1 MWSFYLFYIKITYSM
16 FIDRAVIEVRSGKG
30 GDGAIAF
37 RREKYIAKGGPAGGN
52 GGRGASV
59 ILRANSKINTLFNFR
74 HSKAFIGADGEKGG
88 IKNQYGRHSDDVYV
102 DVPIGTVV
110 YEEEGHKFLG
120 DLLEEGQLLKVAK
133 GGRGGRG
140 NTCFKSSTNRVPRIA
155 ENGEPGESKR
165 LILELK
171 LLADVGLVGFPS
183 VGKSSLLSVVSSAKP
198 EIADYP
204 FTTIIPNLG
213 VVYTKDKRSFVLADL
228 PGLIEGA
235 HLGKGLG
242 LQFLRHIER
251 CRVIAHVVDM
261 SNTGRDPVED
271 YKVINEELK
280 EYGFGLEKRPMVVV
294 ASKMDEEGS
303 LENLKRFEKATKV
316 KCLPISS
323 LIDEGIDQLVYK
335 LADLVEQTP
344 PFPLYDAQSEEL
356 DTKIYTL
363 PEEEKEFEIKH
374 PDLHTWVITGDK
386 IVKFYRMTNI
396 TTDEGMM
403 VLLTK
408 LRKLKIDDIL
418 EEMGAQDG
426 DSVILDDFSFEF
438 VK

>member
-1 MWSFYLFYIKITYSM
+1 M

-37 RREKYIAKGGPAGGN
+37 RREKYVPKGGPAGGN

-74 HSKAFIGADGEKGG
+74 HSKCFIGADGEKGG
-88 IKNQYGRHSDDVYV
+88 IKNQYGRHSDDIYV
-102 DVPIGTVV
+102 DVPVGTVV
-110 YEEEGHKFLG
+110 YEEKDHKFLG
-120 DLLEEGQLLKVAK
+120 DLSKDGLTLRVAK

-155 ENGEPGESKR
+155 ENGEPGEQKR

-183 VGKSSLLSVVSSAKP
+183 VGKSTLLSVVSSARP

-213 VVYTKDKRSFVLADL
+213 VVSTKDGRSFVMADL
-228 PGLIEGA
+228 PGIIEGA
-235 HLGKGLG
+235 HVGKGLG

-251 CRVIAHVVDM
+251 CRIIVHVINM
-261 SNTGRDPVED
+261 GESGRDPYD
-271 YKVINEELK
+271 DFLIINQELK
-280 EYGFGLEKRPMVVV
+280 EYGFGLSKRPVIYV
-294 ASKMDEEGS
+294 ASKMDEEGAEER
-303 LENLKRFEKATKV
+303 LQAFEERAKV
-316 KCLPISS
+316 KCLPISA
-323 LIDEGIDQLVYK
+323 LTEEGIDELVYTA
-335 LADLVEQTP
+335 ADLLAITP
-344 PFPLYDAQSEEL
+344 TFPLFDNEEEVL
-356 DTKIYTL
+356 ENRVYTL

-374 PDLHTWVITGDK
+374 PTAHSWEIVGDK

-396 TTDEGMM
+396 STDDGMM
-403 VLLTK
+403 KLLTK
-408 LRKLKIDDIL
+408 LRKLRIDDKL
-418 EEMGAQDG
+418 EELGAEDG
-426 DSVILDDFSFEF
+426 DSVILDDFVFEYYR
-438 VK
+438 